1 MEEPQHTQNDVGNS
15 NNRVEDSGDVVDNL
29 VHTEAEE
36 QEGEQSHQQTLHSEG
51 LGNALWNEQM
61 DFSKKIISYSDIT
74 ISMSETY
81 VVILRQH
88 VSPEVG
94 NHHDEIINGE
104 QPVEGSTSKQV
115 GNLQATS

>member
-1 MEEPQHTQNDVGNS
+1 MEEPQHTQHDVGNS
-15 NNRVEDSGDVVDNL
+15 NNHVEDSGDVVDNL

-51 LGNALWNEQM
+51 LGNALWNEPM
-61 DFSKKIISYSDIT
+61 YFRKTIDFIIA
-74 ISMSETY
+74 MSETY
-81 VVILRQH
+81 VVILRKH

>member
-15 NNRVEDSGDVVDNL
+15 NNHVEDSGDVVDNL

-36 QEGEQSHQQTLHSEG
+36 QEGEQSHQQTLHGEG
-51 LGNALWNEQM
+51 LGNALCNEQM
-61 DFSKKIISYSDIT
+61 YFQKIAYRDFIIL
-74 ISMSETY
+74 MNETY
-81 VVILRQH
+81 VVILRKH

-115 GNLQATS
+115 GNLQAKR